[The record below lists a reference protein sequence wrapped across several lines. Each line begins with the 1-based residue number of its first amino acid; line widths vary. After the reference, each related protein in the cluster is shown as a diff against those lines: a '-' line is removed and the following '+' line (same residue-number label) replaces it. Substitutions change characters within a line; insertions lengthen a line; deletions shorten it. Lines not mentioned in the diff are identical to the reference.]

1 MLDHSYAA
9 NPVNNVGN
17 LTTALEDQENEVTD
31 IDLIKDGEVM
41 WNGFSTELSVGL
53 AFHSRNDVRKFVS
66 GYCERVGNKMFVTA
80 GGASD
85 GCTSNSVS

>member
-41 WNGFSTELSVGL
+41 WNSLSTELSVGL
-53 AFHSRNDVRKFVS
+53 ASHSRNDVRKFVS